1 MQVGTGTDEEIYARL
16 APELV
21 RFATGVVGRA
31 DAPDV
36 VAESFLRLFGTPIWA
51 ATDNHRALLYRRVY
65 LDGLTWLRA
74 DGRRR
79 VRERR
84 AANHERA
91 PDHPD
96 LEPEV
101 ADAVRRLSPQQRAV
115 VFLTYWDDL
124 TPAVIAELLDV
135 SEGTV
140 RKQLTRARAQLRKVL
155 A

>member
-1 MQVGTGTDEEIYARL
+1 MSERTDDAIYRAV

-21 RFATGVVGRA
+21 RFASGIVGQA

-36 VAESFLRLFGTPIWA
+36 VADAFVGLLGTELWTR
-51 ATDNHRALLYRRVY
+51 TDNHRALLYRRVL
-65 LDGLTWLRA
+65 LDAKTWLRA
-74 DGRRR
+74 ADRRR
-79 VRERR
+79 ARERR
-84 AANHERA
+84 AAVGEPA
-91 PDHPD
+91 SDFPD
-96 LEPEV
+96 LEPHV

-124 TPAVIAELLDV
+124 TPAVIADLLDV

-140 RKQLTRARAQLRKVL
+140 RKQLNRARVQLRKVL